1 MKVHRILL
9 LAALLVL
16 SFPGLGR
23 AEKYADEQ
31 FAPNEDHDRDDK
43 HRHRSRAPEMVQ
55 AGEIAAGLIGL
66 AGYIAMRRRSASR
79 REN

>member
-1 MKVHRILL
+1 MKLHRILL

-31 FAPNEDHDRDDK
+31 FAPNEDHNRDAK
-43 HRHRSRAPEMVQ
+43 HHKRSRAPEMVQ
-55 AGEIAAGLIGL
+55 AGQIAAGLIGL
-66 AGYIAMRRRSASR
+66 AGYFAMRRRSASR

>member
-23 AEKYADEQ
+23 AD
-31 FAPNEDHDRDDK
+31 DDDDRDGD
-43 HRHRSRAPEMVQ
+43 HITRAPEMVQ
-55 AGEIAAGLIGL
+55 VGQIAAGLIGL

>member
-23 AEKYADEQ
+23 AD
-31 FAPNEDHDRDDK
+31 DDDRDGD
-43 HRHRSRAPEMVQ
+43 HITRAPEMVQ
-55 AGEIAAGLIGL
+55 VGQIAAGLIGL